1 MTTTGVQW
9 RLRNAELR
17 LLLAF
22 RACNVLRMI
31 GLSVDRGLTGG
42 VCMTLRNQPIGIW
55 RFEVGRFRYTPH
67 ASDPAECLSG
77 DVEDAVRQ
85 TFKLIG
91 APVDYVVEPTS
102 SARVLH

>member
-1 MTTTGVQW
+1 MTMTGVQW
-9 RLRNAELR
+9 RPRNAELR

-22 RACNVLRMI
+22 RACNVLRAI

-55 RFEVGRFRYTPH
+55 SFEQGRFCYTPH
-67 ASDPAECLSG
+67 AHNPGECLSR

-85 TFKLIG
+85 TFELIG
-91 APVDYVVEPTS
+91 APVDLETDASPR
-102 SARVLH
+102 AHVLH